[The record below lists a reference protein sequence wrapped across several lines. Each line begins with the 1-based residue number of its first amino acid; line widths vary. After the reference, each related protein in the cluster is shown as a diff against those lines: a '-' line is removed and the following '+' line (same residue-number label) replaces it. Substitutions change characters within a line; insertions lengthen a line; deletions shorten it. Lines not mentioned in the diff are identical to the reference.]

1 MPARL
6 SRSPRGGITACRAGR
21 AALICARSSVSVSWH
36 ATPNECDW
44 IAMAGRVRGSAQEG
58 RGRLVNPPER
68 ALTPKRRRRLDP
80 EDRERE
86 IVDGAVAF
94 FAEVG
99 FDGGLRD
106 LAKRLGITHQNLFRY
121 FPTKEALIERVYKE
135 VYLDRWQPEWE
146 AVLHDATKPLERRL
160 IDFYESYLPAIF
172 RYDWVR
178 IFVFAGLKG
187 VGITQRYLDLIQKKV
202 VEPLA
207 IELRRFAG
215 LTVDAKVALSTAELE
230 IAWSLHGEF
239 FYLAIRRW
247 VYDMKTPDD
256 LGPVIRASVGGFRG
270 GGPGAVRD
278 LKTADSIGEALPKR
292 APSAS
297 RGE

>member
-1 MPARL
+1 MI
-6 SRSPRGGITACRAGR
+6 SCRSKAKKHAPKKAGR
-21 AALICARSSVSVSWH
+21 DRRALPEK
-36 ATPNECDW
+36 ATP
-44 IAMAGRVRGSAQEG
+44 
-58 RGRLVNPPER
+58 
-68 ALTPKRRRRLDP
+68 PKRRRRLEP

-135 VYLDRWQPEWE
+135 VYLSRWQPEWQ
-146 AVLHDATKPLERRL
+146 AILQDPSQPLEKRL
-160 IDFYESYLPAIF
+160 ISFYECYLPAIF

-187 VGITQRYLDLIQKKV
+187 VGITQRYLDLIQRKV
-202 VEPLA
+202 VAPLA
-207 IELRRFAG
+207 IELRCVAG
-215 LTVDAKVALSTAELE
+215 LEEMPECALSADELE
-230 IAWSLHGEF
+230 IAWSLHGEL
-239 FYLAIRRW
+239 FYLAVRRW

-256 LGPVIRASVGGFRG
+256 LGPLIRVAVVRFLE
-270 GGPGAVRD
+270 GAPAAMRD
-278 LKTADSIGEALPKR
+278 LRNNGLCR
-292 APSAS
+292 
-297 RGE
+297 

>member
-1 MPARL
+1 MAARK
-6 SRSPRGGITACRAGR
+6 S
-21 AALICARSSVSVSWH
+21 
-36 ATPNECDW
+36 
-44 IAMAGRVRGSAQEG
+44 GSTKKG
-58 RGRLVNPPER
+58 RGRVVNSPEQGSP
-68 ALTPKRRRRLDP
+68 PKRRRRLDP
-80 EDRERE
+80 ADRERE

-121 FPTKEALIERVYKE
+121 FPTKEALIERGYEE
-135 VYLDRWQPEWE
+135 VYLSRWQPEWE
-146 AVLHDATKPLERRL
+146 TILQDTSRPLERRL
-160 IDFYESYLPAIF
+160 IEFYEAYLPAIF

-187 VGITQRYLDLIQKKV
+187 VSICQRYLDLIQKKV

-230 IAWSLHGEF
+230 IAW
-239 FYLAIRRW
+239 
-247 VYDMKTPDD
+247 
-256 LGPVIRASVGGFRG
+256 
-270 GGPGAVRD
+270 
-278 LKTADSIGEALPKR
+278 
-292 APSAS
+292 
-297 RGE
+297 

>member
-1 MPARL
+1 MNKAAIDVAQALARL
-6 SRSPRGGITACRAGR
+6 SELTIFELRGEWRRLHRMPPPMRFSRDLLTRGISYKLQERAYGGLSTATARKLERA
-21 AALICARSSVSVSWH
+21 
-36 ATPNECDW
+36 
-44 IAMAGRVRGSAQEG
+44 SADPLG
-58 RGRLVNPPER
+58 RGAVKPAPPIS
-68 ALTPKRRRRLDP
+68 L
-80 EDRERE
+80 
-86 IVDGAVAF
+86 
-94 FAEVG
+94 
-99 FDGGLRD
+99 
-106 LAKRLGITHQNLFRY
+106 
-121 FPTKEALIERVYKE
+121 TKEALIESVYKE
-135 VYLDRWQPEWE
+135 VYLSRWKTEWE
-146 AVLHDATKPLERRL
+146 TILRDPAKPLETRL
-160 IDFYESYLPAIF
+160 VEFYESYLQAIF

-187 VGITQRYLDLIQKKV
+187 VGISQRYLDLIQKKV

-256 LGPVIRASVGGFRG
+256 LGPVIRASVVSFLE
-270 GGPGAVRD
+270 GAPAALRN
-278 LKTADSIGEALPKR
+278 LKTADSTGEALPKR

-297 RGE
+297 RGRSRTGRSG

>member
-1 MPARL
+1 
-6 SRSPRGGITACRAGR
+6 
-21 AALICARSSVSVSWH
+21 
-36 ATPNECDW
+36 
-44 IAMAGRVRGSAQEG
+44 MAGQVRGSVKEG
-58 RGRLVNPPER
+58 RGRVVNSPGN
-68 ALTPKRRRRLDP
+68 ALPPKRRRRLDP
-80 EDRERE
+80 ADRERE

-146 AVLHDATKPLERRL
+146 AVLLDATKPLERRL

-187 VGITQRYLDLIQKKV
+187 VGITQRYLDLIEKRV
-202 VEPLA
+202 IEPLGF
-207 IELRRFAG
+207 ELRRVAG
-215 LTVDAKVALSTAELE
+215 LTDEPDCALSEGELE

-247 VYDMKTPDD
+247 VYGMKTPDD
-256 LGPVIRASVGGFRG
+256 LGPIIRAAVVRFLE
-270 GGPGAVRD
+270 GAPAAMCD
-278 LKTADSIGEALPKR
+278 LRKTRLASDQSGSRQRKPH
-292 APSAS
+292 AS
-297 RGE
+297 RPG